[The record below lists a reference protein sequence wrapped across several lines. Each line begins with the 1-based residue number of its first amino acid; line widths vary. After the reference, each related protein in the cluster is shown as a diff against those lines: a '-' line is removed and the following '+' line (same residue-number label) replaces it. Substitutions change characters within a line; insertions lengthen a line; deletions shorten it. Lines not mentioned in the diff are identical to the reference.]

1 MTPPPPIA
9 KCIQCSVSEAQNK
22 GEKGEKRLEARTVA
36 LSVLRQPQDRESVS

>member
-9 KCIQCSVSEAQNK
+9 KCIQSSESEAQNK